1 MSRTKKIALTVV
13 ASIVA
18 LLWFGDEYPRLRF
31 RGDAKFPGGSV
42 FGYEI
47 KMNQGGG
54 ASAIT
59 ERQNKSRK
67 VVKPSGF
74 CWFFWLSV

>member
-31 RGDAKFPGGSV
+31 RGDAKFSGGSV

-47 KMNQGGG
+47 KMNQGEGPRLKQKG
-54 ASAIT
+54 KTKAG
-59 ERQNKSRK
+59 R
-67 VVKPSGF
+67 
-74 CWFFWLSV
+74 